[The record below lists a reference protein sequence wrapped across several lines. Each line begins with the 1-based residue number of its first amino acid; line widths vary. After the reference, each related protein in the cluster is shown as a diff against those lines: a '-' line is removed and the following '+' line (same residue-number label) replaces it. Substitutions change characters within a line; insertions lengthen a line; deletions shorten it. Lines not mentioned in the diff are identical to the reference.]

1 MLIQNSESGFVKPL
15 GREEG
20 KEAMQTKETKGMR
33 RYCMDFIISGRRRK
47 VRVWRRK

>member
-15 GREEG
+15 GREAG
-20 KEAMQTKETKGMR
+20 KETKGMR